1 MSGEALERELQH
13 DLRRA
18 RGPAALTLGY
28 FEPFQKT
35 AYVDKQAGKFRT
47 YRIKCMVQALP
58 SCNDAI
64 RQKTRLMTA
73 GSAVGRNGI

>member
-18 RGPAALTLGY
+18 RGPAALTLRY

-47 YRIKCMVQALP
+47 YRIKRMMHALP
-58 SCNDAI
+58 GGNDAI
-64 RQKTRLMTA
+64 RQKTCLMTA
-73 GSAVGRNGI
+73 

>member
-1 MSGEALERELQH
+1 MSGQALERELQH

-28 FEPFQKT
+28 FKPFQKT

-47 YRIKCMVQALP
+47 YRIKCVMQALP

-64 RQKTRLMTA
+64 RQEACLMTA
-73 GSAVGRNGI
+73 